1 MKVLLVKCHQ
11 KTIYSYLQPIVC
23 EPLELEYI
31 STVLNEKQI
40 DHMILDHLLDGKN
53 FKEECER
60 YNPDVLM
67 LSGYIT
73 AVETILSY
81 SDYAKDL
88 NPKVKIIV
96 GGPHAEINYE
106 DFFSPSIDIVV
117 HQSGLSAIEEL
128 LKFLNDDDIDH
139 SSLKTVKGIAYQFNQ
154 IWYVNEKSIME
165 SYDMPLP
172 DRSFF
177 NRYKTKTR
185 YMMYPEVAII
195 KTSISCPF
203 QCEFCYCRKIN
214 QGIYLTRNMSNIIQ
228 EIQQIN
234 TEYIWIVDD
243 TFLIDPLKA
252 QVFIESIK
260 THGIKKKFIAYS
272 RVDFI
277 AKHPDIIEGLRDV
290 GFVELIV
297 GIEDISNSK
306 LESYHKGTNEDYN
319 EKAIQVLKDNKIRL
333 TALFIAGIDFRS
345 NDFRRMKQWIRS
357 KAFDSY
363 TVSVFTPMKGTDLYD
378 LYKEEITTN
387 DPSSFDFLHLVM
399 KPKYMNRWM
408 FYFHFYSL
416 YADQIFRSAYVRKF
430 LFKLWFG
437 RFKI

>member
-1 MKVLLVKCHQ
+1 MKILLVKCH
-11 KTIYSYLQPIVC
+11 KRTIYSYLQPIVC

-31 STVLNEKQI
+31 STILNEKQI
-40 DHMILDHLLDGKN
+40 DHMILDSLLDGKN
-53 FKEECER
+53 FKNEYER

-73 AVETILSY
+73 AVGTILSY
-81 SDYAKDL
+81 SDYAKEL

-96 GGPHAEINYE
+96 GGSHAEINYE

-117 HQSGLSAIEEL
+117 HQSGLSVIDEM
-128 LKFLNDDDIDH
+128 LNCLEDGQLDDA
-139 SSLKTVKGIAYQFNQ
+139 SLKTVKGIAYQFNQ
-154 IWYVNEKSIME
+154 IWNINDKSIME

-177 NRYKTKTR
+177 NRHKSKTR
-185 YMMYPEVAII
+185 YMLYPEIAII

-214 QGIYLTRNMSNIIQ
+214 QGIYLTRNIADIIN
-228 EIQQIN
+228 EIQQLD

-243 TFLIDPLKA
+243 TFLIDPFKVLA
-252 QVFIESIK
+252 FIEAIK
-260 THGIKKKFIAYS
+260 THEINKKFIAYS

-277 AKHPDIIEGLRDV
+277 AQYPDIIRELKGA

-297 GIEDISNSK
+297 GIEDINNSK
-306 LESYHKGTNEDYN
+306 LEAYHKGTNENAN
-319 EKAIQVLKDNKIRL
+319 EKAIQVLKDNDIRL
-333 TALFIAGIDFRS
+333 TALFIAGIDFKS
-345 NDFRRMKQWIRS
+345 ADFRTMRQWIRS
-357 KAFDSY
+357 KSFDSY

-378 LYKEEITTN
+378 LYKKEITTN
-387 DPSSFDFLHLVM
+387 DLSKFDFLHLVM
-399 KPKYMNRWM
+399 EPVNMSRLR
-408 FYFHFYSL
+408 FYYHFYSL
-416 YADQIFRSAYVRKF
+416 YLDQIFRSGYVRKF

-437 RFKI
+437 RL

>member
-1 MKVLLVKCHQ
+1 MKILLVKCHR
-11 KTIYSYLQPIVC
+11 KTIYSYLQPIIC

-31 STVLNEKQI
+31 STILNDKKI

-53 FKEECER
+53 FMEEYER
-60 YNPDVLM
+60 YKPDVLM

-81 SDYAKDL
+81 SDYAKGL

-96 GGPHAEINYE
+96 GGSHAEINYE

-128 LKFLNDDDIDH
+128 LKCLNDEGFDH
-139 SSLKTVKGIAYQFNQ
+139 SSLKTLKGISYQFNQ
-154 IWYVNEKSIME
+154 IWHVNEKSIME

-177 NRYKTKTR
+177 NRHKKKTR

-214 QGIYLTRNMSNIIQ
+214 QGIYLTRKMDDIIK
-228 EIQQIN
+228 EIQQID
-234 TEYIWIVDD
+234 TDHIWIVDD

-260 THGIKKKFIAYS
+260 TNGINKKFIAYS

-277 AKHPDIIEGLRDV
+277 ANHPEIIEGLRDV

-297 GIEDISNSK
+297 GIEDISDSK

-408 FYFHFYSL
+408 FYFRFYSL
-416 YADQIFRSAYVRKF
+416 YADQIFRSVYVRKF
-430 LFKLWFG
+430 LIKLWFG
-437 RFKI
+437 GF